1 MTKGFDVAPWMD
13 RLGGL
18 IERHPARWI
27 KLGGL
32 ETHLVA
38 SSLADVRVER
48 PIYVTGLARSGTTIL
63 LETLARHPE
72 VATHRYRDFPMLFTP
87 YAWNRWLELV
97 PRQQEAPAER
107 SHGDGI
113 AVTSESPEAFEEPL
127 WMAFFPELHDAA
139 QSAVLDGATHHPLF
153 ERFYRDHIR
162 KLLAVR
168 GRRRYVAKGNYN
180 VTRIGYLAKLF
191 PDARFVIP
199 VRDPVWHIASLMKQH
214 RLFLDGQRD
223 NPAARRHLRRVG
235 HFEFGE
241 DRRPIRIG
249 DGATT
254 AEIVALWRAG
264 EEVRGWARYWAQ
276 VHHHIA
282 DLMER
287 ELDLAARHPDRAL
300 RGSVRVAAR
309 DLARGAGPLRAAG
322 ARAVPHRR
330 GRAAASADLL
340 PAALQRRGPRHHRR
354 GNGGGGGP
362 LRLSR
367 RPRAGAQAERG
378 VARAPVGPREPDL
391 SRRG

>member
-1 MTKGFDVAPWMD
+1 MNARKGFDVAPWMD
-13 RLGGL
+13 RLGGF

-27 KLGGL
+27 KLGSL
-32 ETHLVA
+32 ETHLVESA
-38 SSLADVRVER
+38 LDTRIDR

-63 LETLARHPE
+63 LETLARHAD

-97 PRQQEAPAER
+97 PRKAEAPAER

-139 QSAVLDGATHHPLF
+139 QSAVLDAGEHHPLF

-199 VRDPVWHIASLMKQH
+199 VRDPVWHIASLMKQQ
-214 RLFLDGQRD
+214 RLFLDGQHS

-241 DRRPIRIG
+241 DRRPIHIG
-249 DGATT
+249 NDETT
-254 AEIVALWRAG
+254 AEIAELWQEG

-276 VHHHIA
+276 LHHYIA

-287 ELDLAARHPDRAL
+287 ERAL
-300 RGSVRVAAR
+300 RPAIRIVRYEDLCASPYATLREVLGHCALPAHETFLADAASR
-309 DLARGAGPLRAAG
+309 LHQPTYYKPRFSAADLAIIAEETAEAAG
-322 ARAVPHRR
+322 RFGYQVDRSPALRQ
-330 GRAAASADLL
+330 SA
-340 PAALQRRGPRHHRR
+340 
-354 GNGGGGGP
+354 
-362 LRLSR
+362 
-367 RPRAGAQAERG
+367 E
-378 VARAPVGPREPDL
+378 
-391 SRRG
+391 

>member
-1 MTKGFDVAPWMD
+1 MARKGFDVAPWMD
-13 RLGGL
+13 RLGGY

-27 KLGGL
+27 KLGSL
-32 ETHLVA
+32 ETHLVESA
-38 SSLADVRVER
+38 LADIRIDR

-63 LETLARHPE
+63 LETLARHPH

-97 PRQQEAPAER
+97 PRKQEAPAER

-113 AVTSESPEAFEEPL
+113 VVTAESPEAFEEPL
-127 WMAFFPELHDAA
+127 WMAFFPELHDAT
-139 QSAVLDGATHHPLF
+139 QSAVLDEETHHPLF

-191 PDARFVIP
+191 PEARFVIP

-223 NPAARRHLRRVG
+223 NPAAQRHLRRVG

-254 AEIVALWRAG
+254 RDIAELWQAG

-282 DLMER
+282 DLK
-287 ELDLAARHPDRAL
+287 
-300 RGSVRVAAR
+300 
-309 DLARGAGPLRAAG
+309 
-322 ARAVPHRR
+322 VP
-330 GRAAASADLL
+330 
-340 PAALQRRGPRHHRR
+340 
-354 GNGGGGGP
+354 
-362 LRLSR
+362 
-367 RPRAGAQAERG
+367 
-378 VARAPVGPREPDL
+378 
-391 SRRG
+391 

>member
-1 MTKGFDVAPWMD
+1 MNARKGFDVAPWMD
-13 RLGGL
+13 RLGGF
-18 IERHPARWI
+18 IERHPSRWI
-27 KLGGL
+27 KLGSL
-32 ETHLVA
+32 ETRLVEGA
-38 SSLADVRVER
+38 LADIRIDR

-97 PRQQEAPAER
+97 PRTEEAPAER

-113 AVTSESPEAFEEPL
+113 AITSESPEAFEEPL
-127 WMAFFPELHDAA
+127 WMAFFPELHDATE
-139 QSAVLDGATHHPLF
+139 SAVLDGGTHHPPF

-168 GRRRYVAKGNYN
+168 GRHRYVAKGNYN

-199 VRDPVWHIASLMKQH
+199 VRDPVWHIASLMKQQ

-235 HFEFGE
+235 HFEFGA

-249 DGATT
+249 DVPTT
-254 AEIVALWRAG
+254 AEIVALWQAG

-276 VHHHIA
+276 VHRYIA
-282 DLMER
+282 DLVGQDQRSSIQIVRYEDLCASPHATLR
-287 ELDLAARHPDRAL
+287 EVLAHCALGAPESFLADAAGRLHQPTYYRPRFSAEDLAIIAEETA
-300 RGSVRVAAR
+300 S
-309 DLARGAGPLRAAG
+309 
-322 ARAVPHRR
+322 
-330 GRAAASADLL
+330 AAACFGYHAD
-340 PAALQRRGPRHHRR
+340 G
-354 GNGGGGGP
+354 
-362 LRLSR
+362 
-367 RPRAGAQAERG
+367 
-378 VARAPVGPREPDL
+378 APVLRQSAE
-391 SRRG
+391 

>member
-1 MTKGFDVAPWMD
+1 MAKGFDVAPWMD
-13 RLGGL
+13 RLGGF

-27 KLGGL
+27 KLGAL
-32 ETHLVA
+32 ETHLVESA
-38 SSLADVRVER
+38 LAGIRIDR

-63 LETLARHPE
+63 LETLARHPD

-127 WMAFFPELHDAA
+127 WMAFFPELHDANEN
-139 QSAVLDGATHHPLF
+139 AVLDRGTQHPLF

-180 VTRIGYLAKLF
+180 IARIGYLAKLF

-199 VRDPVWHIASLMKQH
+199 VREPVWHIASLMKQH

-249 DGATT
+249 GGATT
-254 AEIVALWRAG
+254 AEIVALWQAG

-276 VHHHIA
+276 VHHYIA

-287 ELDLAARHPDRAL
+287 RRDLRPAIRIVRYEDLCASPRATLQAVLDHCALPARESFLDDAADRLHQPTYYRPRFSPADLAIIAEETAEAAGRFGYRADQAHAL
-300 RGSVRVAAR
+300 RQ
-309 DLARGAGPLRAAG
+309 
-322 ARAVPHRR
+322 
-330 GRAAASADLL
+330 SA
-340 PAALQRRGPRHHRR
+340 
-354 GNGGGGGP
+354 
-362 LRLSR
+362 
-367 RPRAGAQAERG
+367 E
-378 VARAPVGPREPDL
+378 
-391 SRRG
+391 

>member
-1 MTKGFDVAPWMD
+1 MAGGFNVAPWMD
-13 RLGGL
+13 RLGGF
-18 IERHPARWI
+18 IERHPALWI
-27 KLGGL
+27 KLGSL

-38 SSLADVRVER
+38 SSLAHVRVER

-63 LETLARHPE
+63 LEILARHPE

-97 PRQQEAPAER
+97 PRKEEAPAER

-127 WMAFFPELHDAA
+127 WMAFFPELHDAT

-199 VRDPVWHIASLMKQH
+199 VRHPVWHIASLMKQH

-241 DRRPIRIG
+241 DRRPIRISN
-249 DGATT
+249 GATT
-254 AEIVALWRAG
+254 AEIVALWQAG

-282 DLMER
+282 DLMGREQGAAIRIVRYEDLCASSQATLRDVLDHCALPAGER
-287 ELDLAARHPDRAL
+287 LLSDAARRLHQPTYYRPRFSAADLAIIAEETA
-300 RGSVRVAAR
+300 S
-309 DLARGAGPLRAAG
+309 AAG
-322 ARAVPHRR
+322 HFGYRVD
-330 GRAAASADLL
+330 SAW
-340 PAALQRRGPRHHRR
+340 ALKQ
-354 GNGGGGGP
+354 
-362 LRLSR
+362 S
-367 RPRAGAQAERG
+367 AE
-378 VARAPVGPREPDL
+378 
-391 SRRG
+391 

>member
-1 MTKGFDVAPWMD
+1 MTLEMTAGKGFDVAPWMD
-13 RLGGL
+13 RLGGY
-18 IERHPARWI
+18 IERNPARWI
-27 KLGGL
+27 KLGSL
-32 ETHLVA
+32 ETHLVESA
-38 SSLADVRVER
+38 LADVRVDR
-48 PIYVTGLARSGTTIL
+48 PVYVTGLPRSGTTIL
-63 LETLARHPE
+63 LEILARHPE

-97 PRQQEAPAER
+97 PRRQEAPAER

-127 WMAFFPELHDAA
+127 WMAFFPELHDANEN
-139 QSAVLDGATHHPLF
+139 AVLDRGTQHPLF

-180 VTRIGYLAKLF
+180 VTRIGYLANLF

-241 DRRPIRIG
+241 DRRPIRID

-254 AEIVALWRAG
+254 AEIIELWQAG

-276 VHHHIA
+276 LHRYIA

-287 ELDLAARHPDRAL
+287 EPRSAIRIVRYEDLCASPQAILRELLAHCALPAREPFLADAAGGLHPPTYYRPRFSAGDLAIIAEETAEAADRFGYGGDRSPAL
-300 RGSVRVAAR
+300 RQ
-309 DLARGAGPLRAAG
+309 
-322 ARAVPHRR
+322 
-330 GRAAASADLL
+330 SA
-340 PAALQRRGPRHHRR
+340 
-354 GNGGGGGP
+354 
-362 LRLSR
+362 
-367 RPRAGAQAERG
+367 E
-378 VARAPVGPREPDL
+378 
-391 SRRG
+391 

>member
-1 MTKGFDVAPWMD
+1 MAKGFDVAPWMD
-13 RLGGL
+13 RLGGF
-18 IERHPARWI
+18 IERHPATWI

-32 ETHLVA
+32 ETHLLE
-38 SSLADVRVER
+38 STLADVRIDR

-63 LETLARHPE
+63 LEILARHPE

-97 PRQQEAPAER
+97 PQKQEAPAER

-127 WMAFFPELHDAA
+127 WMAFFPELHDPA
-139 QSAVLDGATHHPLF
+139 QSAVLDAGEHHPLF

-180 VTRIGYLAKLF
+180 VTRIGYLAKLL

-223 NPAARRHLRRVG
+223 NAAARRHLRRVG
-235 HFEFGE
+235 HFEFGA
-241 DRRPIRIG
+241 DRRPINVG
-249 DGATT
+249 DDAAT
-254 AEIVALWRAG
+254 AEVIALWQAG

-276 VHHHIA
+276 LHHYIA
-282 DLMER
+282 DLVER
-287 ELDLAARHPDRAL
+287 QPAPAIRIVRYEDLCAAPHATLRGVLDHCALPADGSFLSEAADRLHQPTYYRPRFSAEDLAIIAAETAGAAARFGYHLDGAPAL
-300 RGSVRVAAR
+300 R
-309 DLARGAGPLRAAG
+309 
-322 ARAVPHRR
+322 H
-330 GRAAASADLL
+330 SA
-340 PAALQRRGPRHHRR
+340 Q
-354 GNGGGGGP
+354 
-362 LRLSR
+362 
-367 RPRAGAQAERG
+367 
-378 VARAPVGPREPDL
+378 
-391 SRRG
+391 

>member
-13 RLGGL
+13 RLGGF

-27 KLGGL
+27 KLGSL

-38 SSLADVRVER
+38 SSLADVRAER

-127 WMAFFPELHDAA
+127 WMAFFPELHDAT

-168 GRRRYVAKGNYN
+168 SRRRYVAKGNYN

-241 DRRPIRIG
+241 DRRPMRIG

-254 AEIVALWRAG
+254 AEIIALWQAG

-276 VHHHIA
+276 VHHYIA

-287 ELDLAARHPDRAL
+287 EPGLRSAIRMVRYEDLCASPQAT
-300 RGSVRVAAR
+300 
-309 DLARGAGPLRAAG
+309 LRA
-322 ARAVPHRR
+322 VLDHCT
-330 GRAAASADLL
+330 L
-340 PAALQRRGPRHHRR
+340 PAAEPFLSDAAG
-354 GNGGGGGP
+354 
-362 LRLSR
+362 RLHQPTYY
-367 RPRAGAQAERG
+367 RPRFGADDLAIIAEETAEAAGRFGYRADSSQALRQSAE
-378 VARAPVGPREPDL
+378 
-391 SRRG
+391 